1 MNSYQQQQAI
11 AKAKQ
16 YQVDLG
22 KDIQI
27 GNLVRVT
34 SGYKS
39 SDGICKVVK
48 VTDNPKHNTLTFE
61 VRRVMKP
68 NDLIVKN
75 SKTTYAVSAQNAEKV
90 DPESLFQKAL
100 EHAENIRAHLLT
112 LV

>member
-1 MNSYQQQQAI
+1 MQSYYQRQA
-11 AKAKQ
+11 AAHAKQ
-16 YQVDLG
+16 YQDDLA

-27 GNLVRVT
+27 GNLIRVT
-34 SGYKS
+34 TGYKS
-39 SDGICKVVK
+39 SNGIAKVVK
-48 VTDNPKHNTLTFE
+48 VIDKPKDQTLTFE

-75 SKTTYAVSAQNAEKV
+75 SKTTYSVSGQYAEKV

-100 EHAENIRAHLLT
+100 EHAEKIRDHLLT